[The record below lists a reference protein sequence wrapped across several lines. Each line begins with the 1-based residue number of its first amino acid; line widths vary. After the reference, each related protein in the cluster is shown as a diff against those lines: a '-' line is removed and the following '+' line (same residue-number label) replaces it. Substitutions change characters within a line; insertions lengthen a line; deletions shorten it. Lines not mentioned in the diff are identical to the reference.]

1 MSAPV
6 ARAPSQ
12 AHVEP
17 MLNRR
22 DMPQSDASSQ
32 VQPAAER
39 VVLRSN
45 PPAARPDWSAILD
58 EIERDF
64 PVTLARLAE

>member
-1 MSAPV
+1 
-6 ARAPSQ
+6 
-12 AHVEP
+12 